1 MTRSGWQQTWV
12 RILTTVL
19 SLLMMVLIFCFSA
32 QDADRSDSTSEGLT
46 QIVVSVIAP
55 DYDSLPPERRLS
67 VHNSVEFAIR
77 KLAHFTEYMLLGFFL
92 RCCAE
97 SWLGGKRNRL
107 GLMAWLTGAAYA
119 GTDEAHQ
126 LLVDGRGA
134 QITDVLLDSVGVCA
148 GVCVASWLIRKTRQ
162 RIQTERDAYE
172 PI

>member
-77 KLAHFTEYMLLGFFL
+77 KLADHQQFDSCQRRRFDRTDNTAFHPADIHSSASFSG
-92 RCCAE
+92 
-97 SWLGGKRNRL
+97 
-107 GLMAWLTGAAYA
+107 TG
-119 GTDEAHQ
+119 Q
-126 LLVDGRGA
+126 
-134 QITDVLLDSVGVCA
+134 SVPGSCMNPPRRRSSVP
-148 GVCVASWLIRKTRQ
+148 R
-162 RIQTERDAYE
+162 
-172 PI
+172 

>member
-77 KLAHFTEYMLLGFFL
+77 KLAHFTEYMFLGFFL

-134 QITDVLLDSVGVCA
+134 QITDVLLDSAGVFAGVCA
-148 GVCVASWLIRKTRQ
+148 AAWLIRKTGQ
-162 RIQTERDAYE
+162 RIQTERDVHE